1 MDKSRQ
7 NKYEILFE
15 QMLRQL
21 HIEVYRLG
29 AGVYRLH
36 SEELCLDEKQNYRNA
51 QDIVESLEWAISD
64 TFFGDLAEY
73 EQLYDNWRYHRTDI
87 NLPMPAVCVY
97 KAYEAMFNAFD
108 KFLID
113 TIGIHYEVET
123 WDDPLGEVT
132 GSETVFGEQAARD
145 RYNEI
150 VTDGYYA
157 RLLKVDGEGF
167 PIYIVEANF

>member
-1 MDKSRQ
+1 MKLFHTIAPVDAYFLENINPDEGLNNRRKKQ
-7 NKYEILFE
+7 VEKLAFFLEIGGCN
-15 QMLRQL
+15 
-21 HIEVYRLG
+21 Y
-29 AGVYRLH
+29 
-36 SEELCLDEKQNYRNA
+36 SEAATLKILK
-51 QDIVESLEWAISD
+51 
-64 TFFGDLAEY
+64 DLAEY

-97 KAYEAMFNAFD
+97 KAYDAMFNAFD

-150 VTDGYYA
+150 VADGYYA
-157 RLLKVDGEGF
+157 RLFTVDGEGF
-167 PIYIVEANF
+167 PIYVVEANF